1 MRAHSAN
8 VCDEHSMHSMNSTK
22 ESAANLI
29 ANAPPMMP
37 TQYIGFFHFMY
48 INSCHHIIP
57 QWYTQVT
64 ADAINTITSA
74 TCISIFVVSILA
86 SL

>member
-1 MRAHSAN
+1 MIIHSTN
-8 VCDEHSMHSMNSTK
+8 ECCDALMHSMNNAVEFT
-22 ESAANLI
+22 ANLI
-29 ANAPPMMP
+29 ANAAPMMP
-37 TQYIGFFHFMY
+37 TQYIGSFHFMN
-48 INSCHHIIP
+48 INSYHPIIP

-64 ADAINTITSA
+64 ADAINTTTSA

>member
-1 MRAHSAN
+1 
-8 VCDEHSMHSMNSTK
+8 MHSMNSTK
-22 ESAANLI
+22 ESAAILI

-48 INSCHHIIP
+48 INSYHPINP

-64 ADAINTITSA
+64 DDAINTITSA
-74 TCISIFVVSILA
+74 TWNTIFVVA
-86 SL
+86 TRAFP

>member
-22 ESAANLI
+22 ESAAILT
-29 ANAPPMMP
+29 ASAPPMMP
-37 TQYIGFFHFMY
+37 TQYIGFFHFM
-48 INSCHHIIP
+48 HIISYHPINP
-57 QWYTQVT
+57 QWYMQI
-64 ADAINTITSA
+64 ADDAISTAIAANCSI
-74 TCISIFVVSILA
+74 IFVVSILA